1 MRIRN
6 ELGWTYSTTK
16 YCRAIRDANK
26 QKRLDWCTNLIAKKE
41 KFDDVIFTD
50 ESTFRSE
57 CHRRMCFR
65 KKKMPRKLKYKH
77 KHPPKIHVWAGISKR
92 GATKIVMFRGIMMA
106 TRYSDILSASLVPF
120 LKENYPHIICIKTT
134 ILNILVSMFNVLCGN
149 RIQWWKSPAESPD
162 LNPIELLWGSRKT
175 FT

>member
-1 MRIRN
+1 
-6 ELGWTYSTTK
+6 
-16 YCRAIRDANK
+16 
-26 QKRLDWCTNLIAKKE
+26 
-41 KFDDVIFTD
+41 
-50 ESTFRSE
+50 
-57 CHRRMCFR
+57 
-65 KKKMPRKLKYKH
+65 MPRKLKYKH

-106 TRYSDILSASLVPF
+106 IRYSDILSASLVPF

-134 ILNILVSMFNVLCGN
+134 ILNILVSMFNVFCGN

-162 LNPIELLWGSRKT
+162 LNPIELLWGSMKT

>member
-6 ELGWTYSTTK
+6 ELGWTYSTAK
-16 YCRAIRDANK
+16 YCQAIRDANK

-77 KHPPKIHVWAGISKR
+77 KHPPKIPHVGHGSFVYITMNPA
-92 GATKIVMFRGIMMA
+92 V
-106 TRYSDILSASLVPF
+106 LSHSCAFPWLR
-120 LKENYPHIICIKTT
+120 
-134 ILNILVSMFNVLCGN
+134 M
-149 RIQWWKSPAESPD
+149 
-162 LNPIELLWGSRKT
+162 
-175 FT
+175 